1 MCMPVCL
8 SVCLCLPSYTVLVFT
23 QGIFTNA
30 VPKPDGGPGVK
41 GPQSAPG
48 SSSFCAFINSY
59 DDGNGIREVLPN
71 IFNLSVH
78 KCVEYLACQNCQ
90 TAFNFSIRVNQ
101 SLLNMSCTK

>member
-48 SSSFCAFINSY
+48 SSSFCAFITAMMMVMELGRFFQISSIY
-59 DDGNGIREVLPN
+59 
-71 IFNLSVH
+71 LSINV
-78 KCVEYLACQNCQ
+78 
-90 TAFNFSIRVNQ
+90 
-101 SLLNMSCTK
+101 